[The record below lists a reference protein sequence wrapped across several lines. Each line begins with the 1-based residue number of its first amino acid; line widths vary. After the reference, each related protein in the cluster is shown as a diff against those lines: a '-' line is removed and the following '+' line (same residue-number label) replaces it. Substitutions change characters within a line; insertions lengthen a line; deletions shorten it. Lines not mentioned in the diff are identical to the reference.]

1 MVGMVR
7 ELHLETGGRRLPG
20 TVGMPHS
27 IVDLR
32 FNKAES
38 HIMDDEF
45 TAEKQEATQSNN
57 FNT

>member
-1 MVGMVR
+1 MVR